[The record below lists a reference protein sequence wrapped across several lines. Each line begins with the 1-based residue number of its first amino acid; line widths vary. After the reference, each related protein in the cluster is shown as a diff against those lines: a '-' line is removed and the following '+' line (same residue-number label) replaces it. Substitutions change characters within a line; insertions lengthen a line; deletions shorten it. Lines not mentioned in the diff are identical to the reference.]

1 MSGLP
6 LCPKQ
11 QWASFFSKSGRAPYI
26 LLDRQQKVLLSNLG
40 LTVFARHLVDLVKEV
55 PIVCLQ
61 GRKS

>member
-1 MSGLP
+1 VASPFVLNSSGLP
-6 LCPKQ
+6 SS
-11 QWASFFSKSGRAPYI
+11 AKSGRSPYI